1 MANHDIHKD
10 YFIFFVLQFC
20 YVFHDAPTNS
30 DIKQEAERL
39 SHKDSTTMQDLTQAP
54 PIYLSSILN
63 DRAVRSTPQP
73 ISKVYGDVDL
83 CIFAKRDESI
93 PTCDS
98 NSADPMG
105 GCVALNR
112 LVVALM
118 YYSRLD
124 IFNNKKDQDMFA
136 AFVSDVYSHCLDDY
150 THLLSKH
157 KDVKAISNAV
167 NAKKVLPSCDVT
179 TCPSILGHPHQDTNS
194 QLSMDNRTQ
203 FYVQIMDSVHC
214 SIVHL
219 LESDAIS
226 PRRNGGRQIERLSR
240 RLDSNTTSFDRFK
253 SGAKFAIIDDTW
265 SHQDRTYMDE
275 FYNHV
280 VNQVNVT
287 PSQADELEMFLN
299 THAYDSDV
307 LKWDMKQEHSSFIAK
322 YLKTNN
328 CIQSAIVFVDREA
341 ISSSSYRLGFR
352 FYYWPYYETLE
363 TMSISNEW
371 FNSNELCPCPPREM
385 YVKQKYSNFK
395 EEIANYEHLSMRQYQ
410 TNVVAK
416 VDSYMNTY
424 AVKRLKAAYIP
435 HLHCDIQPNEVVL
448 HRHLV
453 SLCLYTDYSD
463 LSTHFSRT
471 FTRNNMFESLTS
483 VNARNSR
490 YWWLSRSLYELV
502 QFYGQSCEGQYNENT
517 AEFEDKLCG
526 PFFWGLYRLITFP
539 EVSIRLYGPVST
551 SKQIEVAMKFSG
563 KQGILVQLHTTGDFY
578 CKQVRGFDA
587 SWFSRFAGEDETLF
601 FGSDF
606 RLRIESI
613 RIIKTVH
620 KPDEEAFYAF
630 FIFECMLN
638 GCRPP
643 QKIKMTDTVNRYLT
657 SLWNWKL
664 NKTDPDTP
672 IDPYISDTFVNIC
685 SRTQIALNLWC
696 LDTLFPN
703 EWTDLL
709 MQSIKPQNDY
719 DDVCNLFRADV
730 FR

>member
-1 MANHDIHKD
+1 
-10 YFIFFVLQFC
+10 
-20 YVFHDAPTNS
+20 
-30 DIKQEAERL
+30 
-39 SHKDSTTMQDLTQAP
+39 
-54 PIYLSSILN
+54 
-63 DRAVRSTPQP
+63 
-73 ISKVYGDVDL
+73 
-83 CIFAKRDESI
+83 
-93 PTCDS
+93 
-98 NSADPMG
+98 
-105 GCVALNR
+105 
-112 LVVALM
+112 
-118 YYSRLD
+118 
-124 IFNNKKDQDMFA
+124 
-136 AFVSDVYSHCLDDY
+136 
-150 THLLSKH
+150 
-157 KDVKAISNAV
+157 
-167 NAKKVLPSCDVT
+167 
-179 TCPSILGHPHQDTNS
+179 
-194 QLSMDNRTQ
+194 
-203 FYVQIMDSVHC
+203 
-214 SIVHL
+214 
-219 LESDAIS
+219 
-226 PRRNGGRQIERLSR
+226 
-240 RLDSNTTSFDRFK
+240 
-253 SGAKFAIIDDTW
+253 
-265 SHQDRTYMDE
+265 
-275 FYNHV
+275 
-280 VNQVNVT
+280 
-287 PSQADELEMFLN
+287 
-299 THAYDSDV
+299 
-307 LKWDMKQEHSSFIAK
+307 
-322 YLKTNN
+322 
-328 CIQSAIVFVDREA
+328 
-341 ISSSSYRLGFR
+341 
-352 FYYWPYYETLE
+352 
-363 TMSISNEW
+363 MSISNEW

-395 EEIANYEHLSMRQYQ
+395 EEIANYEHLPMRQYQ
-410 TNVVAK
+410 TKVVAK

-563 KQGILVQLHTTGDFY
+563 KQGILVQLHTTGDYY

-613 RIIKTVH
+613 RIISTVH

-643 QKIKMTDTVNRYLT
+643 HKIKLTDTVNRYVT

-709 MQSIKPQNDY
+709 MQYIKPQNDY

-730 FR
+730 FRICTNIEKLIIHASSRDGKLQYAFDLFALLSIVFNLKGAITVIIKSRVPFKNKKMISSVFNDNTSDLNENADVNTDDEEISDIRSWIHNMCQQNNGQSWINIEKAFGAKGLAISYTRTGRTENEDCLTITRRRKSQIRNDVSYRYKPKSKQQMNQYAAPVKQRGRKESAHSKRYCVLWWRKSPFSKIESIEKENYNELNAYEWYHMGDGLRGNVPKLLIHHNKMIKYNAIDSINKYWVIGSAVNDGSLEKPKFIQPTMMLLSIDKDDYRFISHAEYSIEAEDKWNCIAKYDSRKDNLLFKFVAIFEISPKAWNMVRLSLSPTSPEQPKWTDICIGYIWIYMHYNNTKLRVPNESNKVR